1 MPKKYSAIFFTNF
14 LAGLFLGIGVDNP
27 ETTLIKAF
35 DPIFESLSN
44 EANLMWIFIKVLIVI
59 SGIVEFIYLFNDSK
73 SRTVLLM
80 GFISGFIIIMPTL
93 SVFGALLFILGIFLS
108 NRFSK

>member
-1 MPKKYSAIFFTNF
+1 MAKKYNTIFFTNF

-35 DPIFESLSN
+35 DSIFESLNN

-59 SGIVEFIYLFNDSK
+59 SAQV
-73 SRTVLLM
+73 
-80 GFISGFIIIMPTL
+80 
-93 SVFGALLFILGIFLS
+93 
-108 NRFSK
+108 